1 MKIIIIILISIL
13 LSPVFFTNGFAEV
26 FQERI
31 EGTLDIYTNQQVFA
45 PGEPLFVYGQAASK
59 EPLIIRLFAPDK
71 TIAEFEQ
78 IMTKED
84 GSFHHFLTEW
94 KTPTENLPLGTY
106 ILEVISNQ
114 QGGISKQ
121 FDIKFSATSEQ
132 VKVTVERNLST
143 LVFTPET
150 GAVSNSFRVFVQ
162 ISSDGLL
169 IGEDPNEI
177 LGSSHVHLPNNQI
190 ETLEQ
195 DMKILHQGLYYV
207 DYLPAIEG
215 TYVFHMVA
223 FDEGN
228 ISHGSA
234 ATTVL
239 SHDIGGISRQILELN
254 QVIDETSDELK
265 KLKEETSKV
274 GPTLSGFE
282 STLDDASLNIATL
295 LNDANED
302 IDISVTAISDS
313 VDDLSDSVEGIE
325 EGSSQL
331 NALLFP
337 IVASIAI
344 ILALQIVIIARR
356 R

>member
-45 PGEPLFVYGQAASK
+45 PGEPLFVYGKAASK

-78 IMTKED
+78 IMTKEN

-94 KTPTENLPLGTY
+94 KAPTENLPFGTY

-121 FDIKFSATSEQ
+121 FDIKFSSTSEQ
-132 VKVTVERNLST
+132 VKVTIERNLST
-143 LVFTPET
+143 VVFTPET

-195 DMKILHQGLYYV
+195 DMKILHQGLYFV

-302 IDISVTAISDS
+302 IGISVTAI
-313 VDDLSDSVEGIE
+313 SDSVEGIE